1 MFSPHKPIIQE
12 EDLATIKS
20 YFDIC
25 IGSTSS
31 EASPETKSEY
41 EVLMKRQATL
51 QNLKELGS
59 DIMSWLLE
67 TPPKNSN
74 TLGAK
79 KKPKIRIISGLP
91 QITLSNKKGISNY
104 SMALEV

>member
-1 MFSPHKPIIQE
+1 MPCDNMFPPHKPIIQK

-25 IGSTSS
+25 IGSSSS

-59 DIMSWLLE
+59 DIMSWVRKVMDCPEQDMFKL
-67 TPPKNSN
+67 
-74 TLGAK
+74 LGA
-79 KKPKIRIISGLP
+79 LP
-91 QITLSNKKGISNY
+91 NHPFLNFIKFTMIDVVFAS
-104 SMALEV
+104 